1 MKYLSDFMEDK
12 QNLLFESEKVF
23 FAFSNKQMEE
33 GKTKIEIHDN
43 KLLCSLGAG
52 MYCPKLNANNVVKQ
66 LDKIYKDSIK
76 EDIKTY
82 GIERI
87 IKRELSNHECY
98 YTGDITDCIET
109 LKNYPNITDKLIL
122 KVYKKNFEII
132 NERN

>member
-12 QNLLFESEKVF
+12 QNILFESEKVF

-52 MYCPKLNANNVVKQ
+52 MYCPKSNANNVVNQ
-66 LDKIYKDSIK
+66 LDKIYNDSIK

-109 LKNYPNITDKLIL
+109 LKNYPNITDELIL

>member
-52 MYCPKLNANNVVKQ
+52 MYCPKLNANNVVNQ
-66 LDKIYKDSIK
+66 LDKIYNDSIK

-109 LKNYPNITDKLIL
+109 LKNYPNITDELIL

>member
-23 FAFSNKQMEE
+23 FAFSNEQMKE

-109 LKNYPNITDKLIL
+109 LKNYPNITDELIL